1 MEVLGVALVAAA
13 RGEEIH
19 LVVQC
24 RARNATRGGRVTDPC
39 GSVSVARLCRFL
51 RGLSDFFLRGRACL
65 VSREA
70 DSGSHSPPGST
81 LGDQHRKAARPLGN
95 NPVDH
100 PPQAPEHI
108 HIASR
113 QGIGRQLGGFFG
125 GSSGSLVIKTHAV
138 RIWGLTC
145 PGTSATSS
153 CSREPPPRRH
163 SHCIPLKGSP
173 RVVGA
178 LRATLVAEGALEE
191 LGDMPE
197 TKRMSTTADTSAG
210 CGVQS
215 LRAVGCCVCSRGSEC
230 RPNLVAASTAIFGGR
245 CETSRFTHPLGL

>member
-1 MEVLGVALVAAA
+1 MWFNVGQETQHGAGGLLTLAG
-13 RGEEIH
+13 R
-19 LVVQC
+19 C
-24 RARNATRGGRVTDPC
+24 RSHD
-39 GSVSVARLCRFL
+39 SVASCGVCPTSSCGAEPVSLAEKL
-51 RGLSDFFLRGRACL
+51 IQVHILSTT
-65 VSREA
+65 
-70 DSGSHSPPGST
+70 PGST

-125 GSSGSLVIKTHAV
+125 GSSGSLVIKPHAV

-153 CSREPPPRRH
+153 CSREPPPRRC
-163 SHCIPLKGSP
+163 SHCIPVKGSP

-178 LRATLVAEGALEE
+178 LRATLAEGALEE

-245 CETSRFTHPLGL
+245 CETSRFTHEHPLGL